1 MRLSW
6 NVDARLIALCTTC
19 LLLPAIA
26 CPTECICKWRNG
38 KRYVEC
44 IERDLKTIPSN
55 LDSETQV
62 FDFSGNDLQV
72 LQKETFQKLGLLD
85 LQKIYL
91 TRCRLQKIDNHAF
104 KGLANLVE
112 LDLSNNYL
120 TVIPSSNFAFF
131 TSLMKLSLNNNPIT
145 SIKTHCFQHLSYLNT
160 LELSDCKVEII
171 EKEAFAGLNHLEW
184 LRLNGNRLSNI
195 QGENLFPDTLRGI
208 DLQNNNWNCDCH
220 LKDLHSW
227 LLNFNMPHA
236 VEPICSLP
244 ERLRKRTIT
253 SVANEEFACIPKI
266 TPTSVFL
273 ETNAGNNVTLECLV
287 KAVPE
292 AKISWLYQ
300 GQIIHNY
307 STMSVEPRDIY
318 YVENGGTDKKSELY
332 IFNITNDDNGTYSCL
347 AENPAGRSRANY
359 TVRIIVKEEPVVVV
373 VTFPQRHLVVIVTVV
388 FLIIVLLIA
397 IIAVVLLKFKTDTRS
412 RKKKE
417 SGKDVALCNQ
427 ILPSSRS
434 NGSLPKNNGSVIV
447 NAHSH
452 HALHYTLQ
460 TNRDYETSDVYQ
472 SGNMKGFVD
481 RNPDLISDAETVANN
496 AQNENTVLSVYK
508 QTNNGEGFEEETAFT
523 APSVPRQVT
532 WQDQQSFNTVNLP
545 QNTVNNLYQHSADVH
560 LNPGCFLDSE
570 GYPYDYGLPKHPCRP
585 PIMSNYSVVGPFYQ
599 TLPHNRSK
607 GQKLVCKFAK
617 DTEFNASTP
626 PPCPNFELFSAPNV
640 RRTLDGYPVP
650 RNRQIAF
657 VGNGTVYYNEEF
669 VPSPPEGYKTDQVV
683 QCCPPTEACSSWVSS
698 PKGTCA
704 VMVPVGIAEPR
715 CYQVETRCVD
725 TQTTESTARVP
736 GEGTENVLKPLPQV
750 SNAKCAADM
759 CSESPDEG
767 YVGDANDI

>member
-1 MRLSW
+1 MRIRRGLH
-6 NVDARLIALCTTC
+6 VRLIALCITSI
-19 LLLPAIA
+19 LVPASA
-26 CPTECICKWRNG
+26 CPSQCVCKWKNG

-44 IERDLKTIPSN
+44 SDKNLKTIPKS
-55 LDSETQV
+55 LDPETQV
-62 FDFSGNDLQV
+62 LDFTGNDLQV
-72 LQKETFQKLGLLD
+72 LQDATFHNLGLLD
-85 LQKIYL
+85 LQKIFL
-91 TRCRLQKIDNHAF
+91 QRCELQKIDKHAF
-104 KGLANLVE
+104 TGLANLVE

-120 TVIPSSNFAFF
+120 TVIPSTNFVFF
-131 TSLMKLSLNNNPIT
+131 PSLMRLSINNNPIT

-160 LELSDCKVEII
+160 LELSDCKIEII
-171 EKEAFAGLNHLEW
+171 EREAFSGLNHLEW

-208 DLQNNNWNCDCH
+208 ELQNNNWNCDCH
-220 LKDLHSW
+220 LRDLHYW
-227 LLNFNMPHA
+227 LLNFNMPHT
-236 VEPICSLP
+236 VEPVCSMP
-244 ERLRKRTIT
+244 ERLKRKIIT
-253 SVANEEFACIPKI
+253 RVREQDLACLPKMM
-266 TPTSVFL
+266 PTNVFL
-273 ETNAGNNVTLECLV
+273 ETNAGSNVTLECLV
-287 KAVPE
+287 KAIPE

-300 GQIIHNY
+300 GQVIHNY
-307 STMSVEPRDIY
+307 TMMALQPRDVY
-318 YVENGGTDKKSELY
+318 YVENGVTDKKSELY
-332 IFNITNDDNGTYSCL
+332 IYNIANDDNGTYSCV
-347 AENPAGRSRANY
+347 AENPAGKSSANY
-359 TVRIIVKEEPVVVV
+359 TLRIIVKEEPVVIV

-427 ILPSSRS
+427 MLPSSRG
-434 NGSLPKNNGSVIV
+434 NGTLPKNNGSVIV

-452 HALHYTLQ
+452 HALHYTVQ
-460 TNRDYETSDVYQ
+460 SNRDYETSDVYQ
-472 SGNMKGFVD
+472 SNNMKGFVD

-508 QTNNGEGFEEETAFT
+508 AQTASGDGFEEETAFT
-523 APSVPRQVT
+523 APTLPRQVT
-532 WQDQQSFNTVNLP
+532 WQDQQNMNNVSLPPNTI
-545 QNTVNNLYQHSADVH
+545 NNMYQHSADVH

-585 PIMSNYSVVGPFYQ
+585 PMMSNYSVVGPFYQ
-599 TLPHNRSK
+599 TLPHNRPK

-617 DTEFNASTP
+617 DTEFNATSP
-626 PPCPNFELFSAPNV
+626 ACPNFEVFNSTNV
-640 RRTLDGYPVP
+640 RRTLEGYPVP

-669 VPSPPEGYKTDQVV
+669 VPSPPEGYKTEPVV
-683 QCCPPTEACSSWVSS
+683 QCCAPPECSSWVN

-704 VMVPVGIAEPR
+704 VMVPMGVAEGPGR

-725 TQTTESTARVP
+725 TQTTDARMP

-750 SNAKCAADM
+750 SNAKCASDI

>member
-1 MRLSW
+1 MKVKGT
-6 NVDARLIALCTTC
+6 VDVRLIALCTTC
-19 LLLPAIA
+19 ILLPAIA
-26 CPTECICKWRNG
+26 CPSQCICKWKNG

-44 IERDLKTIPSN
+44 AEKDLKAIPN
-55 LDSETQV
+55 ALDSETQV
-62 FDFSGNDLQV
+62 LDFAGNDLQV
-72 LQKETFQKLGLLD
+72 LHKETFQKLELLD

-91 TRCRLQKIDNHAF
+91 QRCRLQKIDNQAF
-104 KGLANLVE
+104 KGLSNLVE

-120 TVIPSSNFAFF
+120 TVIPSNNFVFLP
-131 TSLMKLSLNNNPIT
+131 SLMRLSLNNNPIAI
-145 SIKTHCFQHLSYLNT
+145 IKTHCFQHLSYLNT
-160 LELSDCKVEII
+160 LELSECKI
-171 EKEAFAGLNHLEW
+171 ELIEREAFSGLNHLEW

-208 DLQNNNWNCDCH
+208 NLQNNNWNCDCH
-220 LKDLHSW
+220 LRDLHSW

-253 SVANEEFACIPKI
+253 NVAERELACLPKMS
-266 TPTSVFL
+266 PTSVFL

-287 KAVPE
+287 KAIPE
-292 AKISWLYQ
+292 AKITWLYL
-300 GQIIHNY
+300 GQVIHNY
-307 STMSVEPRDIY
+307 STMSPDPHIY
-318 YVENGGTDKKSELY
+318 YVENGLTDKKSELY
-332 IFNITNDDNGTYSCL
+332 ILNVSNEDNGTYNCI
-347 AENPAGRSRANY
+347 AENPAGRTRANY
-359 TVRIIVKEEPVVVV
+359 TIRILVKEEPVVIV

-397 IIAVVLLKFKTDTRS
+397 IIAVVMLKFKTDTRS

-434 NGSLPKNNGSVIV
+434 NGNIPKNNGSVIV
-447 NAHSH
+447 NAHTH

-460 TNRDYETSDVYQ
+460 TNRDYDSSDVYQ
-472 SGNMKGFVD
+472 SNNMKGFVD

-496 AQNENTVLSVYK
+496 AQNENTALSVYK
-508 QTNNGEGFEEETAFT
+508 TPSAGGDGFEEETAFT
-523 APSVPRQVT
+523 APVIPRQVT
-532 WQDQQSFNTVNLP
+532 WQDQQTVNVNLP
-545 QNTVNNLYQHSADVH
+545 QNTMYQHSADVH
-560 LNPGCFLDSE
+560 LNPGCFLDNE
-570 GYPYDYGLPKHPCRP
+570 GYPYDYGLPKHPYRAP
-585 PIMSNYSVVGPFYQ
+585 MMSNYSVVGPFYQ
-599 TLPHNRSK
+599 TLPHNRPK

-617 DTEFNASTP
+617 DTEFNSTP
-626 PPCPNFELFSAPNV
+626 PPCTNFEMFNAANV
-640 RRTLDGYPVP
+640 RRTLEGYPVP

-657 VGNGTVYYNEEF
+657 VGNGTVYYNDEF
-669 VPSPPEGYKTDQVV
+669 VPSPPEGYKTEQV
-683 QCCPPTEACSSWVSS
+683 QCCAPEACTSWVN

-704 VMVPVGIAEPR
+704 VMVPMNVAEGPGR

-725 TQTTESTARVP
+725 TQTTDARLP
-736 GEGTENVLKPLPQV
+736 GEGTESALKPLPQLT
-750 SNAKCAADM
+750 NAKCAADI

>member
-1 MRLSW
+1 MRVRHHLD
-6 NVDARLIALCTTC
+6 VRLLALCTTC

-26 CPTECICKWRNG
+26 CPAQCICKWKNG

-44 IERDLKTIPSN
+44 SENELKAIPDSI
-55 LDSETQV
+55 DSETQV
-62 FDFSGNDLQV
+62 LDFTGNDLRE
-72 LQKETFQKLGLLD
+72 LQKETFHHLGLLD

-91 TRCRLQKIDNHAF
+91 QRCRLQKIDNHAF

-112 LDLSNNYL
+112 LDLSNNHL
-120 TVIPSSNFAFF
+120 TTIPSTNFVFF
-131 TSLMKLSLNNNPIT
+131 PSLMRLSLNNNPIT

-160 LELSDCKVEII
+160 LELTDCKIEGVEQ
-171 EKEAFAGLNHLEW
+171 EAFAGLNHLEW
-184 LRLNGNRLSNI
+184 LRLNGNRLTSI
-195 QGENLFPDTLRGI
+195 RGENLFPDTLRGI
-208 DLQNNNWNCDCH
+208 NLQNNNWNCDCH
-220 LKDLHSW
+220 LRDLHSW

-244 ERLRKRTIT
+244 ERLKRRTIA
-253 SVANEEFACIPKI
+253 SVADGEFACLPNI
-266 TPTSVFL
+266 TPSTVFL
-273 ETNAGNNVTLECLV
+273 ETNVGSNVTLECMV

-292 AKISWLYQ
+292 AQITWLYQ
-300 GQIIHNY
+300 GQVIHNY
-307 STMSVEPRDIY
+307 SSMSPEQAHDVY
-318 YVENGGTDKKSELY
+318 FLENGVTDKKSELY
-332 IFNITNDDNGTYSCL
+332 IYSIAVEDNGTYTCV
-347 AENPAGRSRANY
+347 AENPAGKSRANY
-359 TVRIIVKEEPVVVV
+359 TIRILVKEEPVVIV

-397 IIAVVLLKFKTDTRS
+397 IIAVVLLKFNTDTSRS

-434 NGSLPKNNGSVIV
+434 NGNMAKNNGSLIV

-452 HALHYTLQ
+452 HALHYTVQ
-460 TNRDYETSDVYQ
+460 TGREYDPNDMYQ
-472 SGNMKGFVD
+472 SNNMKGFVD

-496 AQNENTVLSVYK
+496 TQNENAVLSVYN
-508 QTNNGEGFEEETAFT
+508 QTANGERFDEETTFT
-523 APSVPRQVT
+523 AATMPRQVT
-532 WQDQQSFNTVNLP
+532 WQDQKHGAPPVP
-545 QNTVNNLYQHSADVH
+545 NNMYQHSADVH

-599 TLPHNRSK
+599 TLPHNRPK

-617 DTEFNASTP
+617 DTEFNTP
-626 PPCPNFELFSAPNV
+626 PPTCPNFEMFGTTNV
-640 RRTLDGYPVP
+640 RRTLEGYPVP
-650 RNRQIAF
+650 RNRPIAF

-669 VPSPPEGYKTDQVV
+669 VPSPPEGYKSESV
-683 QCCPPTEACSSWVSS
+683 QCCAPAEACSSWVS

-704 VMVPVGIAEPR
+704 VMVPIVAEGAR

-725 TQTTESTARVP
+725 TQTGDARLP
-736 GEGTENVLKPLPQV
+736 GEGSEAGLKPSPQV
-750 SNAKCAADM
+750 SNAKCAADV

>member
-1 MRLSW
+1 MKIRRS
-6 NVDARLIALCTTC
+6 VDVRLIALCTTWI
-19 LLLPAIA
+19 LVPAIA
-26 CPTECICKWRNG
+26 CPTQCVCKWKNG

-44 IERDLKTIPSN
+44 TDKLLKAIPNS

-62 FDFSGNDLQV
+62 LDFTGNDLQV
-72 LQKETFQKLGLLD
+72 LQKEAFHKLGLLD

-91 TRCRLQKIDNHAF
+91 QRCRLQKIDNHAF
-104 KGLANLVE
+104 RGLANLVE
-112 LDLSNNYL
+112 LDLSNNYI
-120 TVIPSSNFAFF
+120 TVIPSTNFIFF
-131 TSLMKLSLNNNPIT
+131 PSLMRLSLNNNPIT
-145 SIKTHCFQHLSYLNT
+145 GIRTHCFQHLSYLNT
-160 LELSDCKVEII
+160 LELSNCKI
-171 EKEAFAGLNHLEW
+171 ENIEHEAFSGLKHLEW

-195 QGENLFPDTLRGI
+195 QGDNLFPDTLRGI
-208 DLQNNNWNCDCH
+208 DLQNNNWNCDCN
-220 LKDLHSW
+220 LRDLHSW
-227 LLNFNMPHA
+227 LSNSNVPRI
-236 VEPICSLP
+236 VEPICSQP
-244 ERLRKRTIT
+244 DRLKKRTII
-253 SVANEEFACIPKI
+253 SINEFDLACLPKL
-266 TPTSVFL
+266 TPTSIYL
-273 ETNAGNNVTLECLV
+273 ETNVGNNVSLECIV

-292 AKISWLYQ
+292 AKIQWFYQ
-300 GQIIHNY
+300 GQLIRNY
-307 STMSVEPRDIY
+307 STSAAAPHHVF
-318 YVENGGTDKKSELY
+318 YVESGVIDKKSELY
-332 IFNITNDDNGTYSCL
+332 IFNIGNDDNGTYACI
-347 AENPAGRSRANY
+347 AENSAGRVRSNY
-359 TVRIIVKEEPVVVV
+359 TIKILMKEEPVVIV
-373 VTFPQRHLVVIVTVV
+373 VTFPHRHLVVIITVI

-452 HALHYTLQ
+452 HALHYTVQ
-460 TNRDYETSDVYQ
+460 ANRDYESSDAYQ
-472 SGNMKGFVD
+472 SNNIKGFVD

-496 AQNENTVLSVYK
+496 AQNENTALSVYK
-508 QTNNGEGFEEETAFT
+508 TQTTNDTFEEETAFS
-523 APSVPRQVT
+523 APTVARQVT
-532 WQDQQSFNTVNLP
+532 WQDQQSLASMPPMSMPPNAM
-545 QNTVNNLYQHSADVH
+545 YQHSADVH

-570 GYPYDYGLPKHPCRP
+570 GYPYDYGLPKHPCRQ

-599 TLPHNRSK
+599 TLPHNRPK

-617 DTEFNASTP
+617 DNEFNATP
-626 PPCPNFELFSAPNV
+626 PPCANFEVFNGTNV
-640 RRTLDGYPVP
+640 RRTLEGYPVP

-669 VPSPPEGYKTDQVV
+669 VPSPPEGYKTEPV
-683 QCCPPTEACSSWVSS
+683 QCCAPTEPCSNWN

-704 VMVPVGIAEPR
+704 VMIPMGMPEGPGR

-725 TQTTESTARVP
+725 TQTTDARIP
-736 GEGTENVLKPLPQV
+736 GEGSENLLKPLPQV
-750 SNAKCAADM
+750 SNAKCASDI

>member
-1 MRLSW
+1 MRVRGHLD
-6 NVDARLIALCTTC
+6 VRLIALCTTC

-26 CPTECICKWRNG
+26 CPAQCICKWKNG

-44 IERDLKTIPSN
+44 SEKELKAIPNS

-62 FDFSGNDLQV
+62 LDFTGNDLRE
-72 LQKETFQKLGLLD
+72 LQKETFHHLGLLD

-91 TRCRLQKIDNHAF
+91 QRCRLQKIDNHAF

-112 LDLSNNYL
+112 LDLSNNHL
-120 TVIPSSNFAFF
+120 AAIPSSNFVFF
-131 TSLMKLSLNNNPIT
+131 PSLMRLSLNNNPIT

-160 LELSDCKVEII
+160 LELTDCKIESVEQ
-171 EKEAFAGLNHLEW
+171 EAFAGLNHLEW
-184 LRLNGNRLSNI
+184 LRLNGNRLSTVR
-195 QGENLFPDTLRGI
+195 GENLFPDTLRGI

-220 LKDLHSW
+220 LRDLHSW

-244 ERLRKRTIT
+244 ERLKRRTIT
-253 SVANEEFACIPKI
+253 SVTNGEFACLPNI
-266 TPTSVFL
+266 TPSTVFL
-273 ETNAGNNVTLECLV
+273 ETNVGSNVTLECMV
-287 KAVPE
+287 KAIPE
-292 AKISWLYQ
+292 AQITWLYQ
-300 GQIIHNY
+300 GQVIHNY
-307 STMSVEPRDIY
+307 SSMSPEQAHDVY
-318 YVENGGTDKKSELY
+318 FLENGVTDKKSELY
-332 IFNITNDDNGTYSCL
+332 IYSIAVEDNGTYACV
-347 AENPAGRSRANY
+347 AENPAGKSRANY
-359 TVRIIVKEEPVVVV
+359 TIRILVKEEPVVIV
-373 VTFPQRHLVVIVTVV
+373 VTFPQRHLVVIVTVI

-397 IIAVVLLKFKTDTRS
+397 IIAVVLLKFKTDTSRS

-434 NGSLPKNNGSVIV
+434 NGNIPKNNGSLIV

-452 HALHYTLQ
+452 HALHYTVQ
-460 TNRDYETSDVYQ
+460 TGREYDSNDMYQ
-472 SGNMKGFVD
+472 SNNLKGFVD

-496 AQNENTVLSVYK
+496 TQNENAVLSVYN
-508 QTNNGEGFEEETAFT
+508 QTANSERFEEETAFT
-523 APSVPRQVT
+523 TATMQRQVT
-532 WQDQQSFNTVNLP
+532 WQDQQPHNMPGNPVPS
-545 QNTVNNLYQHSADVH
+545 NNMYQHSADVH

-599 TLPHNRSK
+599 TLPHNRPK

-617 DTEFNASTP
+617 DTEFNTP
-626 PPCPNFELFSAPNV
+626 PPTCPNFEMFGTTNV
-640 RRTLDGYPVP
+640 RRTLEGYPVP
-650 RNRQIAF
+650 RNRPIAF

-669 VPSPPEGYKTDQVV
+669 VPSPPEGYKSESV
-683 QCCPPTEACSSWVSS
+683 QCCAPTEACSSWVS

-704 VMVPVGIAEPR
+704 VMVPVVAEGTR

-725 TQTTESTARVP
+725 TQTGDARLP
-736 GEGTENVLKPLPQV
+736 GEGSEAVLKPLPQV
-750 SNAKCAADM
+750 SNAKCAADV

>member
-1 MRLSW
+1 MRVKKSFH
-6 NVDARLIALCTTC
+6 VRLIAFCTTC
-19 LLLPAIA
+19 ILVPAIA
-26 CPTECICKWRNG
+26 CPTTCVCKWKNG

-44 IERDLKTIPSN
+44 SEKELKAIPNS

-62 FDFSGNDLQV
+62 LDFSGNDLQV

-91 TRCRLQKIDNHAF
+91 QRCRLQKIDNHAF
-104 KGLANLVE
+104 KSLANLVE

-120 TVIPSSNFAFF
+120 TVIPSTNFGYFP
-131 TSLMKLSLNNNPIT
+131 SLMRLSLSNNPIT

-160 LELSDCKVEII
+160 LELSDCKI
-171 EKEAFAGLNHLEW
+171 EVIEREAFSGLNHLEW

-208 DLQNNNWNCDCH
+208 DLENNYWICDCH
-220 LKDLHSW
+220 LRDLHSW
-227 LLNFNMPHA
+227 LLNFNMPHT
-236 VEPICSLP
+236 VDPICSLP
-244 ERLRKRTIT
+244 ERLKKRLIT
-253 SVANEEFACIPKI
+253 SIAESELACVPKM

-273 ETNAGNNVTLECLV
+273 ETNAGSNVTLECLV
-287 KAVPE
+287 KAIPE
-292 AKISWLYQ
+292 AKITWFYQ

-307 STMSVEPRDIY
+307 STVSSEPRDVY
-318 YVENGGTDKKSELY
+318 YVENGVTDKKSELY
-332 IFNITNDDNGTYSCL
+332 IHNIANDDNGTYSCV
-347 AENPAGRSRANY
+347 AENPAGRSSANY
-359 TVRIIVKEEPVVVV
+359 TLRVIVKEEPVVIVV
-373 VTFPQRHLVVIVTVV
+373 SFPQRHLVVIVTVV

-427 ILPSSRS
+427 ILPSSRN
-434 NGSLPKNNGSVIV
+434 NGSVPKNNGSVIV

-460 TNRDYETSDVYQ
+460 TNRDYDTDVYP
-472 SGNMKGFVD
+472 SNNIKGFVD

-496 AQNENTVLSVYK
+496 TQNENTVLSVYK
-508 QTNNGEGFEEETAFT
+508 TQSANSDGFEEETTFT
-523 APSVPRQVT
+523 APTIPRQVT
-532 WQDQQSFNTVNLP
+532 WQDQQSSVNVPL
-545 QNTVNNLYQHSADVH
+545 NMYQHSADVH
-560 LNPGCFLDSE
+560 LNPGCFLDND
-570 GYPYDYGLPKHPCRP
+570 GYPYDYGLPKHPCRAP
-585 PIMSNYSVVGPFYQ
+585 MMSNYSVVGPFYQ

-617 DTEFNASTP
+617 DTEFNAP
-626 PPCPNFELFSAPNV
+626 PQACPNFEVFNGTNV
-640 RRTLDGYPVP
+640 RRTLEGYPVP
-650 RNRQIAF
+650 RNRPMGY

-669 VPSPPEGYKTDQVV
+669 VPSPPEGYKTEPV
-683 QCCPPTEACSSWVSS
+683 QCCGPAEACTSWVS

-704 VMVPVGIAEPR
+704 VMVPMGVADPGR

-725 TQTTESTARVP
+725 TQTTDARVP
-736 GEGTENVLKPLPQV
+736 GEGTESVLKPLPQV
-750 SNAKCAADM
+750 SNAKCAADI

>member
-1 MRLSW
+1 MRVKRS
-6 NVDARLIALCTTC
+6 VHVRLIALCTTC
-19 LLLPAIA
+19 MLLQAMA
-26 CPTECICKWRNG
+26 CPSQCICKWKNG

-44 IERDLKTIPSN
+44 SEKDLKAIPDS

-62 FDFSGNDLQV
+62 LDFTGNDLQV
-72 LQKETFQKLGLLD
+72 LQKETFHKLKLID

-91 TRCRLQKIDNHAF
+91 QRCRLQKIDSQAF

-120 TVIPSSNFAFF
+120 NLVPSSNFVFIP
-131 TSLMKLSLNNNPIT
+131 SLMRLSINNNPIA

-160 LELSDCKVEII
+160 LELSDCKI
-171 EKEAFAGLNHLEW
+171 ETIERDAFAGLNHLEW
-184 LRLNGNRLSNI
+184 LRLSGNKLSNI

-208 DLQNNNWNCDCH
+208 NLQNNNWNCDCH
-220 LKDLHSW
+220 LRDLHSW

-236 VEPICSLP
+236 VEPACSLP
-244 ERLRKRTIT
+244 ERLKKRTIT
-253 SVANEEFACIPKI
+253 SISENELACLPKMS
-266 TPTSVFL
+266 PTSVYV

-287 KAVPE
+287 KAIPE
-292 AKISWLYQ
+292 AKITWLYQ

-307 STMSVEPRDIY
+307 STMSPDPRIY
-318 YVENGGTDKKSELY
+318 YVENGVTDKKSELY
-332 IFNITNDDNGTYSCL
+332 IMGISNEDNGTYTCA
-347 AENPAGRSRANY
+347 AENSAGRARANY
-359 TVRIIVKEEPVVVV
+359 TLRILVKEEPVVIV
-373 VTFPQRHLVVIVTVV
+373 VTFPHRHLVVIVTVV

-397 IIAVVLLKFKTDTRS
+397 IIAVVMLKFKTDTRS

-434 NGSLPKNNGSVIV
+434 NGNIPKNNGSLIV

-452 HALHYTLQ
+452 HALHYTVQ
-460 TNRDYETSDVYQ
+460 TNRDYEPSDVYQ
-472 SGNMKGFVD
+472 SNNMKGFVD

-496 AQNENTVLSVYK
+496 AQNENTALSVYK
-508 QTNNGEGFEEETAFT
+508 AQSVGGDGFEEETAFT
-523 APSVPRQVT
+523 AASVPRQVT
-532 WQDQQSFNTVNLP
+532 WQDQQPVNNMNLP
-545 QNTVNNLYQHSADVH
+545 QNTLNNMYQHSADVH

-599 TLPHNRSK
+599 TLPHNRPK
-607 GQKLVCKFAK
+607 NQKLVCKFAK
-617 DTEFNASTP
+617 DTEFNTAQPT
-626 PPCPNFELFSAPNV
+626 CPNFEMYNMTTNV
-640 RRTLDGYPVP
+640 RRTLEGYPVP

-657 VGNGTVYYNEEF
+657 VGNGTVYYNDEF
-669 VPSPPEGYKTDQVV
+669 VPSPPEGYKTDPMQY
-683 QCCPPTEACSSWVSS
+683 CATEPCPSWN

-704 VMVPVGIAEPR
+704 VMVPMSVTEGPGR

-725 TQTTESTARVP
+725 TQTSASDARMPAEGIES
-736 GEGTENVLKPLPQV
+736 VLKPLPQV
-750 SNAKCAADM
+750 SNVKCAGDI

>member
-1 MRLSW
+1 M
-6 NVDARLIALCTTC
+6 NVRKSLDVRLIALCTTC

-26 CPTECICKWRNG
+26 CPSQCICKWKNG

-44 IERDLKTIPSN
+44 SEKDLKTIPNS
-55 LDSETQV
+55 LDPETQV
-62 FDFSGNDLQV
+62 LDFTGNDLQV
-72 LQKETFQKLGLLD
+72 LQKETFHKLNLLN

-91 TRCRLQKIDNHAF
+91 PRCRLQKIDNHAF

-120 TVIPSSNFAFF
+120 TVIPSTNFVFF
-131 TSLMKLSLNNNPIT
+131 PSLMRLSLSNNPIT

-160 LELSDCKVEII
+160 LEMSDCKI
-171 EKEAFAGLNHLEW
+171 ETIEREAFSGLNHLEW

-208 DLQNNNWNCDCH
+208 NLQNNNWNCDCH
-220 LKDLHSW
+220 LRDLHSW

-244 ERLRKRTIT
+244 ERLRKRTIA
-253 SVANEEFACIPKI
+253 SVVENELACLPKMS
-266 TPTSVFL
+266 PTSVFL
-273 ETNAGNNVTLECLV
+273 ETNVGNNITLECLV
-287 KAVPE
+287 KAIPE
-292 AKISWLYQ
+292 AKITWLYQ

-307 STMSVEPRDIY
+307 SSMLPDVRDLY
-318 YVENGGTDKKSELY
+318 YVENGVTDKKSELY
-332 IFNITNDDNGTYSCL
+332 IFNIGNDGNGTYSCI

-359 TVRIIVKEEPVVVV
+359 TIRILVKEEPVVIV

-388 FLIIVLLIA
+388 FLIIILLIA

-427 ILPSSRS
+427 ILPSNRG
-434 NGSLPKNNGSVIV
+434 NGMPKNNGSVIV

-452 HALHYTLQ
+452 HALHYTVQ
-460 TNRDYETSDVYQ
+460 TNRDYDSTDVYQ
-472 SGNMKGFVD
+472 SNNMKGFVD

-508 QTNNGEGFEEETAFT
+508 AQTAGGDGFQEETAFT
-523 APSVPRQVT
+523 APTIPRQVT
-532 WQDQQSFNTVNLP
+532 WQDQQTINMP
-545 QNTVNNLYQHSADVH
+545 QNTINNMYQHSADVH
-560 LNPGCFLDSE
+560 LNPGCFLDNE

-599 TLPHNRSK
+599 TLPHNRPK

-617 DTEFNASTP
+617 DTEFNAPTP
-626 PPCPNFELFSAPNV
+626 PACPNFELPFGPGNV
-640 RRTLDGYPVP
+640 RRTLEGYPVP

-669 VPSPPEGYKTDQVV
+669 VPSPPEGYKTEQV
-683 QCCPPTEACSSWVSS
+683 QCCAPAEACSSWVN

-704 VMVPVGIAEPR
+704 VMVPMSVAEGPGR

-725 TQTTESTARVP
+725 TQTTDARMP
-736 GEGTENVLKPLPQV
+736 GEGTESVLKPLPQV
-750 SNAKCAADM
+750 SNAKCAADI

>member
-1 MRLSW
+1 MRVRRG
-6 NVDARLIALCTTC
+6 VDVRLIALCTTC
-19 LLLPAIA
+19 ILLPAIA
-26 CPTECICKWRNG
+26 CPSQCICKWKNG

-44 IERDLKTIPSN
+44 SEKDLKAIPN
-55 LDSETQV
+55 ALDSETQV
-62 FDFSGNDLQV
+62 LDFTGNDLQV
-72 LQKETFQKLGLLD
+72 LQKETFHKLGLLD

-91 TRCRLQKIDNHAF
+91 QRCRLQKIDNQAF

-120 TVIPSSNFAFF
+120 TVIPSNNFVYFP
-131 TSLMKLSLNNNPIT
+131 SLMRLSLNNNPIT

-160 LELSDCKVEII
+160 LELSDCKI
-171 EKEAFAGLNHLEW
+171 ESIEREAFSGLNHLEW

-208 DLQNNNWNCDCH
+208 NLQNNNWNCDCH
-220 LKDLHSW
+220 LRDLHSW
-227 LLNFNMPHA
+227 LMNFNMPHA
-236 VEPICSLP
+236 VEPICSHP

-253 SVANEEFACIPKI
+253 SVAVNELACQPKMS
-266 TPTSVFL
+266 PTSVFL

-287 KAVPE
+287 KAIPE
-292 AKISWLYQ
+292 AKITWLYQ
-300 GQIIHNY
+300 GQVIHNY
-307 STMSVEPRDIY
+307 STMSPEPRVY
-318 YVENGGTDKKSELY
+318 YVENGLTDKKSELY
-332 IFNITNDDNGTYSCL
+332 ILNIGNEDNGTYTCVS
-347 AENPAGRSRANY
+347 ENPAGRSRANY
-359 TVRIIVKEEPVVVV
+359 TLRILMKEEPVVVV

-397 IIAVVLLKFKTDTRS
+397 IIAVVMLKFKTDTRS

-434 NGSLPKNNGSVIV
+434 NGNIPKNNGSVIV

-452 HALHYTLQ
+452 HALHYTVQ

-472 SGNMKGFVD
+472 SDNMKGFVD

-496 AQNENTVLSVYK
+496 AHDENTVMSVYK
-508 QTNNGEGFEEETAFT
+508 AQTGGDGFEEETAFT
-523 APSVPRQVT
+523 APAMPRQVT
-532 WQDQQSFNTVNLP
+532 WQDQQAMNTMNIAP
-545 QNTVNNLYQHSADVH
+545 NTLNNMYQHSADVH
-560 LNPGCFLDSE
+560 LNPGCFLDND

-585 PIMSNYSVVGPFYQ
+585 PMMSNYAVVGPFYQ
-599 TLPHNRSK
+599 TLPHNRPK
-607 GQKLVCKFAK
+607 AQKLVCKFAK
-617 DTEFNASTP
+617 DTEFNSVV
-626 PPCPNFELFSAPNV
+626 PPCPNFEMFNAGNV
-640 RRTLDGYPVP
+640 RRTLDGYPIP

-669 VPSPPEGYKTDQVV
+669 VPSPPEGYKTDPV
-683 QCCPPTEACSSWVSS
+683 QCCAPTEACSSWVN

-704 VMVPVGIAEPR
+704 VMVPMNVAEGPGR

-725 TQTTESTARVP
+725 TQTTDARMP
-736 GEGTENVLKPLPQV
+736 GEGSESVLKPLPQV
-750 SNAKCAADM
+750 SNAKCAADI

>member
-1 MRLSW
+1 MRVKRSLD
-6 NVDARLIALCTTC
+6 VRLIALCTTC
-19 LLLPAIA
+19 ILLPAIA
-26 CPTECICKWRNG
+26 CPSQCICKWKNG
-38 KRYVEC
+38 KRHVEC
-44 IERDLKTIPSN
+44 TDKDLKAIPNS

-62 FDFSGNDLQV
+62 LDFAGNDMQV
-72 LQKETFQKLGLLD
+72 LQKETFHKLGLLD

-91 TRCRLQKIDNHAF
+91 QRCRLQKIDNHAF
-104 KGLANLVE
+104 RGLANLVE
-112 LDLSNNYL
+112 LDLSNNYI
-120 TVIPSSNFAFF
+120 TVVPSSNFVFF
-131 TSLMKLSLNNNPIT
+131 PSLMRLSLNNNPIT
-145 SIKTHCFQHLSYLNT
+145 SIKTHCFQHLSYLTT
-160 LELSDCKVEII
+160 LELSECKI
-171 EKEAFAGLNHLEW
+171 ETIETEAFAGLKHLEW

-195 QGENLFPDTLRGI
+195 QGDNLFPDTLRGI

-220 LKDLHSW
+220 LRDLHSW

-244 ERLRKRTIT
+244 ERMKKRTIV
-253 SVANEEFACIPKI
+253 SISEIDLACVPKL
-266 TPTSVFL
+266 TPTSVYL
-273 ETNAGNNVTLECLV
+273 ETNTGNNVTLECVV
-287 KAVPE
+287 KAIPE
-292 AKISWLYQ
+292 AKVKWLFQ
-300 GQIIHNY
+300 GQIIRNY
-307 STMSVEPRDIY
+307 STSSSEPHHVF
-318 YVENGGTDKKSELY
+318 YVENGVIDKKSELF
-332 IFNITNDDNGTYSCL
+332 IFNIGNDDNGTYSCI
-347 AENPAGRSRANY
+347 AENSAGKARANY
-359 TVRIIVKEEPVVVV
+359 TIKILVKEEPVVIV
-373 VTFPQRHLVVIVTVV
+373 VTFPHRHLVVIITIV
-388 FLIIVLLIA
+388 FVIFILLIA

-427 ILPSSRS
+427 ILPNSRS

-452 HALHYTLQ
+452 HALHYTVQ
-460 TNRDYETSDVYQ
+460 TTRDYESSDAYQ
-472 SGNMKGFVD
+472 SNNMKGFVD

-496 AQNENTVLSVYK
+496 TQNENTVLSVYK
-508 QTNNGEGFEEETAFT
+508 AQTANDGFEEETAFT

-532 WQDQQSFNTVNLP
+532 WQDQQNLTSMSIP
-545 QNTVNNLYQHSADVH
+545 PNAMYQHSADVH

-599 TLPHNRSK
+599 TLPHNRPK

-617 DTEFNASTP
+617 DTEFNTTP
-626 PPCPNFELFSAPNV
+626 PTCPNFEVFNATNV
-640 RRTLDGYPVP
+640 RRTLEGYPVP

-669 VPSPPEGYKTDQVV
+669 VPSPPEGYKTEPV
-683 QCCPPTEACSSWVSS
+683 QCCAPPEGCSSWVN

-704 VMVPVGIAEPR
+704 VMVPMGIAEGAGR

-725 TQTTESTARVP
+725 TQTTDARMP
-736 GEGTENVLKPLPQV
+736 GEGTESVLKPLPQV
-750 SNAKCAADM
+750 SNAKCASDI

>member
-1 MRLSW
+1 MKIKRSLDVRL
-6 NVDARLIALCTTC
+6 LALCTTC
-19 LLLPAIA
+19 FLLPAIA
-26 CPTECICKWRNG
+26 CPSQCICKWKNG
-38 KRYVEC
+38 KRFVEC
-44 IERDLKTIPSN
+44 SEKDLKVIPET

-62 FDFSGNDLQV
+62 LDFSGNDLQV

-91 TRCRLQKIDNHAF
+91 PRCKLQKIDSHAF

-120 TVIPSSNFAFF
+120 TIIPSSNFAFF
-131 TSLMKLSLNNNPIT
+131 PSLMKLSLNNNPIT
-145 SIKTHCFQHLSYLNT
+145 SIKTHCFQHLPYLNT
-160 LELSDCKVEII
+160 LELSECKIETI
-171 EKEAFAGLNHLEW
+171 EKDAFSGLNHLEW

-220 LKDLHSW
+220 LRVLHRW

-244 ERLRKRTIT
+244 EKLRRRTIG
-253 SVANEEFACIPKI
+253 SVAENELACLPKM

-273 ETNAGNNVTLECLV
+273 ETNTGNNVTLECLV
-287 KAVPE
+287 KAIPE

-307 STMSVEPRDIY
+307 STMSLEPRDIY
-318 YVENGGTDKKSELY
+318 YVENGATDKKSELY
-332 IFNITNDDNGTYSCL
+332 IFNISNEDNGTYSCI
-347 AENPAGRSRANY
+347 AENPAGKARANY
-359 TVRIIVKEEPVVVV
+359 TIRIIVKEEPVVIV

-388 FLIIVLLIA
+388 FLVIVLLIA

-447 NAHSH
+447 NAHTH
-452 HALHYTLQ
+452 HALHYTVQ
-460 TNRDYETSDVYQ
+460 TNRDYESSEVYQ
-472 SGNMKGFVD
+472 TGNMKGFVG
-481 RNPDLISDAETVANN
+481 NPDLISDAETVANN
-496 AQNENTVLSVYK
+496 THNENTVLSVYK
-508 QTNNGEGFEEETAFT
+508 QTNNPENFEEETAFST
-523 APSVPRQVT
+523 ASVPRQVT
-532 WQDQQSFNTVNLP
+532 WQDQQNLNTVSLP
-545 QNTVNNLYQHSADVH
+545 QNTINNMYQHSADVH

-617 DTEFNASTP
+617 DTEFNTTP
-626 PPCPNFELFSAPNV
+626 PPCPSFEVFGAPNV

-650 RNRQIAF
+650 RNRPIAY

-669 VPSPPEGYKTDQVV
+669 VPSPPEGYKEPVV
-683 QCCPPTEACSSWVSS
+683 QCCAPSPEACVSWN

-725 TQTTESTARVP
+725 TQTSEPSARIP
-736 GEGTENVLKPLPQV
+736 GEGTESTLKPLPQV
-750 SNAKCAADM
+750 SNAKCASDI

>member
-1 MRLSW
+1 MRIKRNLH
-6 NVDARLIALCTTC
+6 VRLIALCTTC
-19 LLLPAIA
+19 ILVPALA
-26 CPTECICKWRNG
+26 CPSQCVCKWKNG

-44 IERDLKTIPSN
+44 SEKELKSIPNS

-62 FDFSGNDLQV
+62 LEFSGNDLQV
-72 LQKETFQKLGLLD
+72 LQKETFHKLGLLD

-91 TRCRLQKIDNHAF
+91 QRCRLQKIDNHAF

-120 TVIPSSNFAFF
+120 TVIPSTNFVFF
-131 TSLMKLSLNNNPIT
+131 PSLMRLSLNNNPIT

-160 LELSDCKVEII
+160 LELSDCKIEII
-171 EKEAFAGLNHLEW
+171 EREAFSGLNHLEW
-184 LRLNGNRLSNI
+184 LRLNGNKLSNI

-220 LKDLHSW
+220 LRDLHSW
-227 LLNFNMPHA
+227 LLNFNMPHT
-236 VEPICSLP
+236 VEPICSAP
-244 ERLRKRTIT
+244 ERLKRRIIT
-253 SVANEEFACIPKI
+253 SVTESELACLPKMM
-266 TPTSVFL
+266 PTSVFL
-273 ETNAGNNVTLECLV
+273 ETNAGSNVTLECLV
-287 KAVPE
+287 KAIPE
-292 AKISWLYQ
+292 AKITWLYQ

-307 STMSVEPRDIY
+307 TTMAAEPRDVY
-318 YVENGGTDKKSELY
+318 YVENGITDKKSELY
-332 IFNITNDDNGTYSCL
+332 IFNIGNDDNGTYSCV
-347 AENPAGRSRANY
+347 AQNPAGKSSANY
-359 TVRIIVKEEPVVVV
+359 TLRIIVKEEPVVIV
-373 VTFPQRHLVVIVTVV
+373 VTFPQRHLVVIVTVI

-427 ILPSSRS
+427 ILPNSRS
-434 NGSLPKNNGSVIV
+434 NGTLPKNNGSVIV

-452 HALHYTLQ
+452 HALHYTVQ
-460 TNRDYETSDVYQ
+460 ANRDYDTNDVYQ
-472 SGNMKGFVD
+472 SNNMKGFVD

-508 QTNNGEGFEEETAFT
+508 AQTANDGFEEETAFT
-523 APSVPRQVT
+523 APTIPRQVT
-532 WQDQQSFNTVNLP
+532 WQDQQNLNSVNLP
-545 QNTVNNLYQHSADVH
+545 QNTLNNMYQHSADVH

-585 PIMSNYSVVGPFYQ
+585 QMMSNYSVVGPFYQ
-599 TLPHNRSK
+599 TLPHNRPK

-617 DTEFNASTP
+617 DTEFNAAP
-626 PPCPNFELFSAPNV
+626 PTCPNFEVFNTPNV
-640 RRTLDGYPVP
+640 RRTLEGYPVP

-669 VPSPPEGYKTDQVV
+669 VPSPPEGYKTEPVV
-683 QCCPPTEACSSWVSS
+683 QCCAPAEPCASSWVN

-704 VMVPVGIAEPR
+704 VMVPMGVADPGR

-725 TQTTESTARVP
+725 TQTSDARMP

-750 SNAKCAADM
+750 SNAKCASDI

>member
-1 MRLSW
+1 MRVRRTL
-6 NVDARLIALCTTC
+6 DIRLIALCTTC
-19 LLLPAIA
+19 FLLPAIA
-26 CPTECICKWRNG
+26 CPSQCVCKWKNG

-44 IERDLKTIPSN
+44 SDKELKAIPNS

-62 FDFSGNDLQV
+62 LDFTGNDLQV
-72 LQKETFQKLGLLD
+72 LQKETFHKLGLLD

-91 TRCRLQKIDNHAF
+91 QRCSLQKIEDTAF

-120 TVIPSSNFAFF
+120 TVVPSSNFVHFP
-131 TSLMKLSLNNNPIT
+131 SLMRLSLNNNPIT
-145 SIKTHCFQHLSYLNT
+145 SIKTRCFHNLNYLST
-160 LELSDCKVEII
+160 LELTDCKIESVEM
-171 EKEAFAGLNHLEW
+171 EAFAGLGHLEW

-208 DLQNNNWNCDCH
+208 NLQNNNWNCDCH
-220 LKDLHSW
+220 LRDLHSW
-227 LLNFNMPHA
+227 LVNFNMPHA
-236 VEPICSLP
+236 VEPVCSLP
-244 ERLRKRTIT
+244 PRLRKRTIT
-253 SVANEEFACIPKI
+253 SVTENEFACLPKI
-266 TPTSVFL
+266 TPSTVYL
-273 ETNAGNNVTLECLV
+273 EANLGSNITLECFV
-287 KAVPE
+287 KAIPE
-292 AKISWLYQ
+292 AKITWLYQ
-300 GQIIHNY
+300 GQVIHNY
-307 STMSVEPRDIY
+307 STMSPEQYRDIFF
-318 YVENGGTDKKSELY
+318 VENGVSDKKSELHIY
-332 IFNITNDDNGTYSCL
+332 NIGPEDNGTYTCA

-359 TVRIIVKEEPVVVV
+359 TIKILVKEEPVVIV
-373 VTFPQRHLVVIVTVV
+373 VTFPQRHLVVIVTVI

-397 IIAVVLLKFKTDTRS
+397 IIAVVLLKFKTDSRS

-434 NGSLPKNNGSVIV
+434 NGNLPKNNGSLIV

-452 HALHYTLQ
+452 HALHYTVQ
-460 TNRDYETSDVYQ
+460 TGRDYDSNDVYQ
-472 SGNMKGFVD
+472 SNNMKGFVD

-496 AQNENTVLSVYK
+496 AQNENVLSVYK
-508 QTNNGEGFEEETAFT
+508 QSANGDCFEEETTFT
-523 APSVPRQVT
+523 GNPMPRQVT
-532 WQDQQSFNTVNLP
+532 WQDQQPHSMTIPP
-545 QNTVNNLYQHSADVH
+545 QSINNMYQHSADVH

-585 PIMSNYSVVGPFYQ
+585 PMMSNYSVVGPFYQ
-599 TLPHNRSK
+599 TLPHKRPQ

-617 DTEFNASTP
+617 DTEFNTP
-626 PPCPNFELFSAPNV
+626 PPTCPNFEMFNATTV
-640 RRTLDGYPVP
+640 RRTLEGYPVT
-650 RNRQIAF
+650 RNRPIAF

-669 VPSPPEGYKTDQVV
+669 VPSPPEGYKSEPV
-683 QCCPPTEACSSWVSS
+683 QCCAPSEGCASWVN

-704 VMVPVGIAEPR
+704 VMVPMSVAEGAGR

-725 TQTTESTARVP
+725 TQTTDARLP
-736 GEGTENVLKPLPQV
+736 GEGTDAVLKSLPQV
-750 SNAKCAADM
+750 SNAKCAADI

>member
-1 MRLSW
+1 MKLKRSLD
-6 NVDARLIALCTTC
+6 VRLIALCTTC
-19 LLLPAIA
+19 IILPAIA
-26 CPTECICKWRNG
+26 CPSQCVCKWKNG

-44 IERDLKTIPSN
+44 TDKELKAIPDS

-62 FDFSGNDLQV
+62 LDFTGNDLQV
-72 LQKETFQKLGLLD
+72 LQKETFHKLGLLD

-91 TRCRLQKIDNHAF
+91 QRCRLQKIDSLAF
-104 KGLANLVE
+104 RGLANLVE
-112 LDLSNNYL
+112 LDLSNNYI
-120 TVIPSSNFAFF
+120 TVIPSSNFVFF
-131 TSLMKLSLNNNPIT
+131 PSLMRLSLNNNPVT
-145 SIKTHCFQHLSYLNT
+145 NIKAHCFQHLSYLNT
-160 LELSDCKVEII
+160 LELSNCKI
-171 EKEAFAGLNHLEW
+171 ESIEPEAFAGLKHLEW

-195 QGENLFPDTLRGI
+195 QGDNLFPDTLRGI
-208 DLQNNNWNCDCH
+208 DLQSNNWNCDCH
-220 LKDLHSW
+220 LRDLHNW
-227 LLNFNMPHA
+227 LSNFNMPHA
-236 VEPICSLP
+236 VEPICSQP
-244 ERLRKRTIT
+244 ERLKKRTIT
-253 SVANEEFACIPKI
+253 SVDEFDLACLPKI
-266 TPTSVFL
+266 TPTTTYI
-273 ETNAGNNVTLECLV
+273 ETGVGNNVTLECLV

-292 AKISWLYQ
+292 AKIQWFYQ
-300 GQIIHNY
+300 GQLIRNY
-307 STMSVEPRDIY
+307 STSAAEPHHVFH
-318 YVENGGTDKKSELY
+318 VENGVIDKKSELY
-332 IFNITNDDNGTYSCL
+332 IYNIGSDDNGTYSCI
-347 AENPAGRSRANY
+347 AENSAGRSRTNY
-359 TVRIIVKEEPVVVV
+359 TIKILIKEEPVVIV
-373 VTFPQRHLVVIVTVV
+373 VTFPHRHLVVIITVI

-427 ILPSSRS
+427 MLPSSRG

-452 HALHYTLQ
+452 HALHYTVQ
-460 TNRDYETSDVYQ
+460 TNRDFESSDTYQ
-472 SGNMKGFVD
+472 SNNMKGFVD

-508 QTNNGEGFEEETAFT
+508 TQTANDSFEEETAFT
-523 APSVPRQVT
+523 APVQRQVT
-532 WQDQQSFNTVNLP
+532 WQDQQTVNSMSLP
-545 QNTVNNLYQHSADVH
+545 QNAMYQHSADVH

-570 GYPYDYGLPKHPCRP
+570 GYPFDYGLPKHPCRA

-599 TLPHNRSK
+599 TLPHNRAK
-607 GQKLVCKFAK
+607 GPKLACKFAK
-617 DTEFNASTP
+617 DTEFNATP
-626 PPCPNFELFSAPNV
+626 PPCANFEIFNGTNV
-640 RRTLDGYPVP
+640 RRTLEGYPVP

-669 VPSPPEGYKTDQVV
+669 VPSPPEGYKTEPV
-683 QCCPPTEACSSWVSS
+683 QCCAPQETCPAWN

-704 VMVPVGIAEPR
+704 VMVPMGIAETPGR

-725 TQTTESTARVP
+725 TQTTDTRVP

-750 SNAKCAADM
+750 SNAKCASDI

>member
-1 MRLSW
+1 MRFKRSLD
-6 NVDARLIALCTTC
+6 VRLIALCTTC

-26 CPTECICKWRNG
+26 CPIQCICKWKNG
-38 KRYVEC
+38 KRFVEC
-44 IERDLKTIPSN
+44 ADKDLKVIPNS
-55 LDSETQV
+55 LDTETQV
-62 FDFSGNDLQV
+62 LDFSGNDLQV
-72 LQKETFQKLGLLD
+72 LQKETFEKLGLLD

-91 TRCRLQKIDNHAF
+91 PRCRLQKIDSHAF

-120 TVIPSSNFAFF
+120 TIVPSSNFIFF
-131 TSLMKLSLNNNPIT
+131 PSLMRLTMTNNPIT

-160 LELSDCKVEII
+160 LELSECKIEII
-171 EKEAFAGLNHLEW
+171 EKEAFSGLNHLEW

-220 LKDLHSW
+220 LRDLHSW

-236 VEPICSLP
+236 VEPVCSQP
-244 ERLRKRTIT
+244 DRLRKRTIT
-253 SVANEEFACIPKI
+253 SVTETEFACLPKM
-266 TPTSVFL
+266 TPTSVYL

-287 KAVPE
+287 KAIPE

-307 STMSVEPRDIY
+307 STLSLEPRDIY
-318 YVENGGTDKKSELY
+318 YVENGVTDKKSELY
-332 IFNITNDDNGTYSCL
+332 IFNVGNDDNGTYSCV
-347 AENPAGRSRANY
+347 AENPAGKSRANY
-359 TVRIIVKEEPVVVV
+359 TIRIIVKEEPVVIV

-388 FLIIVLLIA
+388 FLVIILLIA

-452 HALHYTLQ
+452 HALHYTVQ
-460 TNRDYETSDVYQ
+460 TNRDYETSDLYQ
-472 SGNMKGFVD
+472 GGNMKGFVD

-508 QTNNGEGFEEETAFT
+508 QTNNSESFDEETAFT
-523 APSVPRQVT
+523 AGTVPRQVT
-532 WQDQQSFNTVNLP
+532 WQDQQNLNTVNLP
-545 QNTVNNLYQHSADVH
+545 QNTINNLYQHSADVH
-560 LNPGCFLDSE
+560 LNPGCFLDSD

-585 PIMSNYSVVGPFYQ
+585 PMMSNYSVVGPFYQ
-599 TLPHNRSK
+599 TLPHNRAK

-617 DTEFNASTP
+617 DTEFNTTP
-626 PPCPNFELFSAPNV
+626 PPCPNFEVFSGPNV

-669 VPSPPEGYKTDQVV
+669 VPSPPEGYKTESV
-683 QCCPPTEACSSWVSS
+683 QCCAPAETCSPWVNQ
-698 PKGTCA
+698 KGTCA
-704 VMVPVGIAEPR
+704 VMVPMGVAEPR

-725 TQTTESTARVP
+725 TQTTETARMP
-736 GEGTENVLKPLPQV
+736 GEGTESVLKPLPQV
-750 SNAKCAADM
+750 SNAKCASDI

-767 YVGDANDI
+767 YVGDGNDI

>member
-1 MRLSW
+1 MKVKRSLD
-6 NVDARLIALCTTC
+6 VRLIALCTTC

-26 CPTECICKWRNG
+26 CPSQCVCKWKNG

-44 IERDLKTIPSN
+44 VEKELKAIPN
-55 LDSETQV
+55 ALDSETQV
-62 FDFSGNDLQV
+62 LDFSGNDLQV
-72 LQKETFQKLGLLD
+72 LQKETFHKLGLLD

-91 TRCRLQKIDNHAF
+91 QRCKLQKIDNHAF
-104 KGLANLVE
+104 KSLANLVE

-120 TVIPSSNFAFF
+120 TVIPSTNFIYFP
-131 TSLMKLSLNNNPIT
+131 SLMRLSLNNNPVT
-145 SIKTHCFQHLSYLNT
+145 SIKTHCFQQLNYLNT
-160 LELSDCKVEII
+160 LELSDCKI
-171 EKEAFAGLNHLEW
+171 EVIEREAFSGLQHLEW
-184 LRLNGNRLSNI
+184 LRLDGNRLSNI

-220 LKDLHSW
+220 LRDLHSW

-244 ERLRKRTIT
+244 ERLRKRTIA
-253 SVANEEFACIPKI
+253 SIPELELACLPKM

-273 ETNAGNNVTLECLV
+273 DTNMGSNITLECLV
-287 KAVPE
+287 KAIPE
-292 AKISWLYQ
+292 AKITWLYQ

-307 STMSVEPRDIY
+307 TSMSTDSHDVY
-318 YVENGGTDKKSELY
+318 FVENGVTDKKSELY
-332 IFNITNDDNGTYSCL
+332 IFNIDTDDNGTYSCV
-347 AENPAGRSRANY
+347 AENPAGKSRANY
-359 TVRIIVKEEPVVVV
+359 TLRVIVKEEPVVIV
-373 VTFPQRHLVVIVTVV
+373 VTFPQRHLVVIVTIV

-397 IIAVVLLKFKTDTRS
+397 IIAVVLLKFKTDTKS

-427 ILPSSRS
+427 ILPSNRS
-434 NGSLPKNNGSVIV
+434 NGTMPKNNGSLIV

-452 HALHYTLQ
+452 HALHYTVQ
-460 TNRDYETSDVYQ
+460 TNRDYESSDVYQ
-472 SGNMKGFVD
+472 SNNMKGFVD

-496 AQNENTVLSVYK
+496 TQNENTVLSVYK
-508 QTNNGEGFEEETAFT
+508 TQTANSEGFEEETAFT
-523 APSVPRQVT
+523 APTIPRQVT
-532 WQDQQSFNTVNLP
+532 WQDQQNLNNVNLP
-545 QNTVNNLYQHSADVH
+545 QNTLNNMYQHSADVH
-560 LNPGCFLDSE
+560 LNPGCFLDSD

-585 PIMSNYSVVGPFYQ
+585 PMMTNYSVVGPFYQ

-617 DTEFNASTP
+617 DMEFNATP
-626 PPCPNFELFSAPNV
+626 PTCANFELFNATNV

-669 VPSPPEGYKTDQVV
+669 VPSPPEGYKTEPAV
-683 QCCPPTEACSSWVSS
+683 QCCAPAEACSSWVN

-704 VMVPVGIAEPR
+704 VMVPVGVAEAPGR

-725 TQTTESTARVP
+725 TQTTDARMP

-750 SNAKCAADM
+750 SNAKCAADI